1 MRNHLDHDANLPKI
15 RAWSLAGAD
24 LGFSRGGDG
33 FSKNVRHFDD
43 LFFSRTKLAKN
54 VLKHLKK
61 KPAFAKHSATQT
73 RFRKKN
79 RPKKCF

>member
-1 MRNHLDHDANLPKI
+1 MRHLDHDANLPKI

-43 LFFSRTKLAKN
+43 LFFRRTKQAKN

-61 KPAFAKHSATQT
+61 TLFLPNILRSRQDFV
-73 RFRKKN
+73 KKN